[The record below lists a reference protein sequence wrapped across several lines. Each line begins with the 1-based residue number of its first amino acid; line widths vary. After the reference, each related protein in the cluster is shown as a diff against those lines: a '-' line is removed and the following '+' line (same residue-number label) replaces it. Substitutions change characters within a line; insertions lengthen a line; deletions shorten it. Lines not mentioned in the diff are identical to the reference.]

1 MHLAS
6 LLAVALV
13 TAQTPTP
20 PTSAPTPVRGPR
32 WSPVVEVV
40 KSAGPAVVNIGAEV
54 VTRSNPFG
62 GGRAGRDPYWGSFGG
77 RPQKTQRSQSLG
89 SGVIIDAAGLV
100 LTNEHVISR
109 ATNITVTLADRRTF
123 SAEVVGADPRFDV
136 AVLKIID
143 GKDLPVVKVGV
154 SEDLMPGETVV
165 AIGNP
170 FGLSNTVTTGVV
182 SALHRSIEAEGRSYE
197 DFVQTDAAINP
208 GNSGGALL
216 NVEGAL
222 IGINTAIYSS
232 GNGIGFAIPID
243 RATAVVQEVL
253 RYGEVRPAFTG
264 ILINPESSPGAVVS
278 GLIPNSP
285 AEQSGLRKGDVI
297 VDIGGQEVKSGQ
309 AFWQTERGLIPGRTV
324 AIRYRRA
331 GKAQTMQ
338 LPVHELDRDLA
349 VRIGKA
355 RLGIDV
361 VQRRGRL
368 QIKMVGKTSAAAEIG
383 VRKGDLLLALGGRRI
398 RTIAEFEA
406 ICAVAYDMHSVLA
419 HIGRRGRQTTPVNL
433 RLSIDTLPGV
443 E

>member
-1 MHLAS
+1 M
-6 LLAVALV
+6 
-13 TAQTPTP
+13 
-20 PTSAPTPVRGPR
+20 
-32 WSPVVEVV
+32 
-40 KSAGPAVVNIGAEV
+40 VNISAEV

-62 GGRAGRDPYWGSFGG
+62 GGRSGGDPIWRSLGG
-77 RPQKTQRSQSLG
+77 RRPKTQRSQSLG
-89 SGVIIDAAGLV
+89 SGVIIDEAGLV

-109 ATNITVTLADRRTF
+109 ATNILVTLADRRTYA
-123 SAEVVGADPRFDV
+123 AEVVGADPKFDV

-143 GKDLPVVKVGV
+143 GKDLPVVKVGI

-170 FGLSNTVTTGVV
+170 FGLSNTVTTGVI

-232 GNGIGFAIPID
+232 GNGIGFAIPVD

-264 ILINPESSPGAVVS
+264 ILIDPESSPGALVS
-278 GLIPNSP
+278 ALIPNGP
-285 AEQSGLRKGDVI
+285 AEKAGLRAGDVI
-297 VDIGGQEVKSGQ
+297 VDIGGQEVESGQ
-309 AFWQTERGLIPGRTV
+309 GFWHSERGLIPGREV
-324 AIRYRRA
+324 AIRYQRD
-331 GKAQTMQ
+331 GIPHTLQ
-338 LPVHELDRDLA
+338 LPVRELDRALA
-349 VRIGKA
+349 IRIGKA
-355 RLGIDV
+355 RLGLDV

-368 QIKMVGKTSAAAEIG
+368 QIKSVARGSAAAEIG
-383 VRKGDLLLALGGRRI
+383 IRRGDLLLALGGRRL
-398 RTIAEFEA
+398 RSVAEFEA
-406 ICAVAYDMHSVLA
+406 ICVAAHDMPSVLA
-419 HIGRRGRQTTPVNL
+419 HIGRGRRQYPVNL
-433 RLSIDTLPGV
+433 RLSIDALPGV